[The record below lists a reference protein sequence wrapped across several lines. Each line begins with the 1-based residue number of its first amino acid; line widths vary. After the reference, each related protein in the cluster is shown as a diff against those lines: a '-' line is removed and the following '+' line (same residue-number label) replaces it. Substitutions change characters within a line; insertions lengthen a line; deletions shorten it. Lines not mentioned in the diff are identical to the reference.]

1 MNLSRSTFYKG
12 CKSETQQIRE
22 EQRALLRAEIEEVLT
37 EWPFYGYRRVTREL
51 RRRGIVANHK
61 KVARIMREEALTPH
75 RVRRFITTTDSKHGD
90 PVYPNLAGDILP
102 TGPDQLWVADL
113 TYIRL

>member
-12 CKSETQQIRE
+12 CKSETRKIRE

-37 EWPFYGYRRVTREL
+37 EWSCYGYRQVTREL

-61 KVARIMREEALTPH
+61 TVVQT
-75 RVRRFITTTDSKHGD
+75 
-90 PVYPNLAGDILP
+90 
-102 TGPDQLWVADL
+102 
-113 TYIRL
+113 